1 MALRFSDTEIFP
13 KPVTLRR
20 LTSLAKELGLPLSL
34 ISLSK
39 ISNELF
45 QAVSRGAPNDV
56 NDPER
61 AMLLSVH
68 PRFATAILVG
78 SKTVE
83 VRRQRVAA
91 PPGTPVLL
99 YTTAP
104 TMALVGMARIASV
117 HGASPKEVWSA
128 HRAQTGITRRDYD
141 AYMSGATQASGLT
154 LEDPVSFGEPVTLG
168 ALRSA
173 GAFHPPQSYRYMKG
187 DELRQVAVAG
197 PAVGRA
203 LREALGDLVP
213 A

>member
-1 MALRFSDTEIFP
+1 
-13 KPVTLRR
+13 
-20 LTSLAKELGLPLSL
+20 
-34 ISLSK
+34 
-39 ISNELF
+39 
-45 QAVSRGAPNDV
+45 
-56 NDPER
+56 
-61 AMLLSVH
+61 MLLSVH

>member
-1 MALRFSDTEIFP
+1 
-13 KPVTLRR
+13 
-20 LTSLAKELGLPLSL
+20 
-34 ISLSK
+34 
-39 ISNELF
+39 
-45 QAVSRGAPNDV
+45 V

-68 PRFATAILVG
+68 PRFATAILAG

-99 YTTAP
+99 YATAP

-117 HGASPKEVWSA
+117 HVASPKEVWSA
-128 HRAQTGITRRDYD
+128 HCAQTGISRCEYD

-154 LEDPVSFGEPVTLG
+154 LEDPVSFDEPVTLN
-168 ALRSA
+168 ALRTA
-173 GAFHPPQSYRYMKG
+173 GTFHPPQSYRYLKSG
-187 DELRQVAVAG
+187 DLRQVSEAG
-197 PAVGRA
+197 PAVGSA
-203 LREALGDLVP
+203 LRQVLPDLVD

>member
-1 MALRFSDTEIFP
+1 
-13 KPVTLRR
+13 
-20 LTSLAKELGLPLSL
+20 
-34 ISLSK
+34 
-39 ISNELF
+39 
-45 QAVSRGAPNDV
+45 V

-68 PRFATAILVG
+68 PRFATAILAG

-99 YTTAP
+99 YATAP

-117 HGASPKEVWSA
+117 HVASPKEVWSA
-128 HRAQTGITRRDYD
+128 HRAQTGITRREYD
-141 AYMSGATQASGLT
+141 AYMDGAAQASGLT
-154 LEDPVSFGEPVTLG
+154 LADPVSFDEPVTLS
-168 ALRSA
+168 ALRTK
-173 GAFHPPQSYRYMKG
+173 GTFHPPQSYRYMKV
-187 DELRQVAVAG
+187 DDLRQVAEAG
-197 PAVGRA
+197 PVVVTA

>member
-1 MALRFSDTEIFP
+1 M
-13 KPVTLRR
+13 
-20 LTSLAKELGLPLSL
+20 
-34 ISLSK
+34 
-39 ISNELF
+39 
-45 QAVSRGAPNDV
+45 

-68 PRFATAILVG
+68 PRFATAILAG

-99 YTTAP
+99 YATAP
-104 TMALVGMARIASV
+104 TMALVGMARIAAV
-117 HGASPKEVWSA
+117 HVASPKDVWSA
-128 HRAQTGITRRDYD
+128 HRTQTGITRREYD

-154 LEDPVSFGEPVTLG
+154 LEAPVSFEQPVPLS
-168 ALRSA
+168 ALRAA
-173 GAFHPPQSYRYMKG
+173 GTFHPPQSYRYMKS
-187 DELRQVAVAG
+187 DDLRQVAVAG
-197 PAVGRA
+197 PVAGIA